1 MSSVSVTIPIAC
13 WRDNT
18 TLDLDMPDEWQVT
31 ECIMTGHDA
40 PEMTDN
46 KIKEAFAHPLG
57 TPTLREMAGGKQ
69 QVVILFD
76 DLIRP
81 TPAYRVVPFVIDE
94 LHQAGITDDQIRFI
108 AAIGTHA
115 PMTRAEMVKKLGAE
129 IVEKYPVYNHNIYD
143 NVVEVGRTSF
153 DTPVFI
159 NREVASCDLKIGIGG
174 VIPYYAQH
182 VYNGGGK
189 IILPG
194 VSGME
199 TIYDYHV
206 PFYDRIKDKPIDP
219 NAQPGIPAYRL
230 NLEEAARLA
239 GLDMKVDLVQ
249 NNRKEVVAMFTGDFV
264 HTHRCASEVARR
276 HYTTEIAPP
285 ADVVILNTYPKEDQ
299 PMKGLWFAVRSVKAG
314 GDIVIISHS
323 ENGLSHNHYL
333 FGRFG
338 AEYGGPGWKP
348 RRHFQM
354 GDAGRIIFFT
364 PYLSKYDMNNYTG
377 DHILFVKSWEQV
389 RKILEDVRSGP
400 ASVAVYPYG
409 GIQMPME

>member
-1 MSSVSVTIPIAC
+1 
-13 WRDNT
+13 
-18 TLDLDMPDEWQVT
+18 
-31 ECIMTGHDA
+31 
-40 PEMTDN
+40 
-46 KIKEAFAHPLG
+46 
-57 TPTLREMAGGKQ
+57 
-69 QVVILFD
+69 
-76 DLIRP
+76 
-81 TPAYRVVPFVIDE
+81 
-94 LHQAGITDDQIRFI
+94 
-108 AAIGTHA
+108 
-115 PMTRAEMVKKLGAE
+115 
-129 IVEKYPVYNHNIYD
+129 
-143 NVVEVGRTSF
+143 
-153 DTPVFI
+153 
-159 NREVASCDLKIGIGG
+159 
-174 VIPYYAQH
+174 
-182 VYNGGGK
+182 
-189 IILPG
+189 
-194 VSGME
+194 
-199 TIYDYHV
+199 
-206 PFYDRIKDKPIDP
+206 
-219 NAQPGIPAYRL
+219 
-230 NLEEAARLA
+230 
-239 GLDMKVDLVQ
+239 
-249 NNRKEVVAMFTGDFV
+249 MFTGDVV

-348 RRHFQM
+348 RRHFQI

-389 RKILEDVRSGP
+389 RKILEDGRSGP